1 MTQMTDNIIDRDQLQ
16 DAMIQQILDD
26 MDIKTMMAILYDN
39 MSESYDKYSV
49 DELIAEVEEYYPQL
63 LENWWTLKSQSIS
76 QSPRIASTILFIFLM
91 SLALI
96 LLTTKNVMMR

>member
-1 MTQMTDNIIDRDQLQ
+1 MTMTQDKIIDRDALQ

-49 DELIAEVEEYYPQL
+49 DELIAEVEEYYPDL
-63 LENWWTLKSQSIS
+63 LE
-76 QSPRIASTILFIFLM
+76 
-91 SLALI
+91 
-96 LLTTKNVMMR
+96 

>member
-1 MTQMTDNIIDRDQLQ
+1 MIMTQDKIIDRDQLQ
-16 DAMIQQILDD
+16 DSMIQQILDD

-63 LENWWTLKSQSIS
+63 LEET
-76 QSPRIASTILFIFLM
+76 
-91 SLALI
+91 
-96 LLTTKNVMMR
+96 NV

>member
-1 MTQMTDNIIDRDQLQ
+1 MNMTQDKIIDRDQLQ

-49 DELIAEVEEYYPQL
+49 DELIAEVEEYYPHL
-63 LENWWTLKSQSIS
+63 LEESE
-76 QSPRIASTILFIFLM
+76 
-91 SLALI
+91 
-96 LLTTKNVMMR
+96 V

>member
-1 MTQMTDNIIDRDQLQ
+1 MTPSSDDNFHRLDLYFDPFVHPYQKLSQHSMTDNIIDRDQLQ
-16 DAMIQQILDD
+16 DAMINQILDD

-63 LENWWTLKSQSIS
+63 LND
-76 QSPRIASTILFIFLM
+76 
-91 SLALI
+91 
-96 LLTTKNVMMR
+96 

>member
-1 MTQMTDNIIDRDQLQ
+1 MSLIKQHLHQIMTETNDNIVNRDELQ

-49 DELIAEVEEYYPQL
+49 DELIAEVEEYYPHL
-63 LENWWTLKSQSIS
+63 LEN
-76 QSPRIASTILFIFLM
+76 
-91 SLALI
+91 
-96 LLTTKNVMMR
+96 